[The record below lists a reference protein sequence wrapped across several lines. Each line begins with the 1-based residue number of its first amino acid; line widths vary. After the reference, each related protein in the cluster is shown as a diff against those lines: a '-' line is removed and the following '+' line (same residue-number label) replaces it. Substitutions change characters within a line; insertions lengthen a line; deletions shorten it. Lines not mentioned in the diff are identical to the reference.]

1 MSMTPEQNQAPARH
15 RKLAA
20 RGTVIAVCGILAAA
34 CGSSAAPGGSTA
46 RGASPPVSSTSASTT
61 SAAKVSLTIAVTGG
75 VTTKADHWTL
85 RCEPTGGTFPNP
97 ALACAKLLKLKTLFF
112 PAPVHV
118 MCPMIM
124 ADAKSY
130 LVNGTFLGKK
140 VHESIVDGGCE
151 LGRWH
156 ELNHVFN

>member
-1 MSMTPEQNQAPARH
+1 MSMTPELNQAPARH
-15 RKLAA
+15 RKLVA
-20 RGTVIAVCGILAAA
+20 RGTALAACGILAAA
-34 CGSSAAPGGSTA
+34 CGSAASPGSTTHGGTSGPA
-46 RGASPPVSSTSASTT
+46 SSTSGSTT

-75 VTTKADHWTL
+75 VTTKAEHWTL
-85 RCEPTGGTFPNP
+85 RCEPAGGTFPNP
-97 ALACAKLLKLKTLFF
+97 TLACARLLKDKTLFF
-112 PAPVHV
+112 PAPVHI

-130 LVNGTFLGKK
+130 LVNGTFLGRA

-151 LGRWH
+151 LGRWS